1 MSEFEHGQQ
10 TPWGYIIDAETLPDF
25 ITAEEFNA
33 FTGGKFTGDTRI
45 SANIPSATAAI
56 RNYCGWHISPNLT
69 CGMLYAVRDLRD
81 AFIGPDLLIQ
91 LPATYVT
98 SIEKIVLDAVWD
110 SDADTWSGEIISDA
124 DRYDISNGDGLV
136 RIYDVGPRDRKS
148 KIFIKYTAG
157 LPANYQMSAIK
168 ELTANRVARA
178 VVDTYGVNSESA
190 GGVSISY
197 NATYAGKGS
206 AALSNDA
213 KETLDA
219 YRAKG
224 VY

>member
-1 MSEFEHGQQ
+1 MCEFEHGQQ
-10 TPWGYIIDAETLPDF
+10 TPWGYIIDTETLPDF
-25 ITAEEFNA
+25 ITPEEFNS
-33 FTGGKFTGDTRI
+33 FTGNKFAGDVRI
-45 SANIPSATAAI
+45 TANIPSATAAI
-56 RNYCGWHISPNLT
+56 RNYCGWHISPNVP
-69 CGMLYAVRDLRD
+69 CGMAYAVRDLKD
-81 AFIGPDLLIQ
+81 AFVGQDLLIQ

-110 SDADTWSGEIISDA
+110 TDSETWTGETIDDSSRWDL
-124 DRYDISNGDGLV
+124 NGINGLV
-136 RIYDVGPRDRKS
+136 RVYDVGARDRKS
-148 KIFIKYTAG
+148 KIFVKYNAG
-157 LPANYQMSAIK
+157 LPTNYQLGAIK

-197 NATYAGKGS
+197 NAAYLGHGS

-213 KETLDA
+213 RETLDT
-219 YRAKG
+219 YRVKG